1 MEGAWSA
8 DLKLQAG
15 AGLEVEP
22 APGLFARGGY
32 RTGNDAGGG
41 LSAGVGVRVK
51 EWVLDYAYAPYGA
64 LGGTHLVTL
73 TAKLGRRTGPDQP
86 TAGSPE
92 DPIVQE
98 AEKARKAAEA
108 AAAAAVAVVPVA
120 PVGAG
125 LQAGPPSPAGPRR
138 EVIAFSPDRTEVPSE
153 ATAILKALARQA
165 AADGSV
171 VIDVVGDGS
180 PLSVTRTGSIASY
193 LRDIGDV
200 PAHRVRARP
209 NPQSPFQPA
218 PPDAVAVELRR

>member
-1 MEGAWSA
+1 MSDEKP
-8 DLKLQAG
+8 KLLIVDDDTGIQRQLRW
-15 AGLEVEP
+15 GLEEYEV
-22 APGLFARGGY
+22 LVQY
-32 RTGNDAGGG
+32 RQADRSDPDE
-41 LSAGVGVRVK
+41 L
-51 EWVLDYAYAPYGA
+51 P
-64 LGGTHLVTL
+64 L
-73 TAKLGRRTGPDQP
+73 T
-86 TAGSPE
+86 
-92 DPIVQE
+92 
-98 AEKARKAAEA
+98 
-108 AAAAAVAVVPVA
+108 AVAVRQVS
-120 PVGAG
+120 VGAG